1 MLIKLLSID
10 NRGRAVH
17 LLSVGT
23 KRRDNKKRQ
32 RAKPDLAEINWRR
45 DLPLKGPSHP
55 YKVFK
60 ANDYRDRMG
69 KNMTATTTGTFQ
81 NPDNYAGG
89 AGGMNNPNQG
99 GNP

>member
-1 MLIKLLSID
+1 MLIKLHFID

-23 KRRDNKKRQ
+23 KRRDNKKRL
-32 RAKPDLAEINWRR
+32 RAKPDLAEINWRK
-45 DLPLKGPSHP
+45 DLPLRGH
-55 YKVFK
+55 KVFR

-81 NPDNYAGG
+81 NPDNYA
-89 AGGMNNPNQG
+89 AGGMNNANQG
-99 GNP
+99 NP